1 MVLKKKKKKEKK
13 KPQKQITQTQHPP
26 IQQKTQE
33 RFIKKKNKKS
43 QNQEKYNKNGEL
55 DMKDLLAM
63 AAFDLALQNVVLKER
78 NDTSPFTDKI
88 QELTTELEGYL
99 KK

>member
-1 MVLKKKKKKEKK
+1 MDEEFLINIDIAGKKYPLPINREREELYRKAA
-13 KPQKQITQTQHPP
+13 KQLQSKILAYG
-26 IQQKTQE
+26 
-33 RFIKKKNKKS
+33 
-43 QNQEKYNKNGEL
+43 EKYNKHGEL

>member
-1 MVLKKKKKKEKK
+1 
-13 KPQKQITQTQHPP
+13 
-26 IQQKTQE
+26 
-33 RFIKKKNKKS
+33 
-43 QNQEKYNKNGEL
+43 
-55 DMKDLLAM
+55 MKDLLAM

-78 NDTSPFTDKI
+78 NDTSPFTDKT